1 MPWYD
6 GRMSSRPP
14 VPQTPLEKTIEPE
27 LGTERIPKERYTS
40 PEWARRE
47 WDRMWTRVWLL
58 AGREADVAV
67 PGDWF
72 TFDVGPESIIVARGR
87 AGALHAHYNVCLHR
101 GNRLCE
107 PGRGHSPTFSCR
119 YHAWE
124 WNLDG
129 TLRCATDAQDFT
141 QGLPPGLRL
150 GPVRIATWGGFV
162 WMTMD
167 PDAEPLEDYLGV
179 IPEHLAPYAFDEHA
193 LVDDVTLEIDCNW
206 KTCVD
211 AFNEAYHVQGTH
223 PELLEYSDDVNVQI
237 DLYGR
242 HSRFIFPVG
251 VPSPRLGR
259 LSKVPQWLGDII
271 LRGVGIDPETF
282 AGGPADVK
290 PAALAA
296 SRALGEQL
304 GMDLS
309 ALRDEQLLD
318 DYHYTIFPNVTL
330 NVHGRGFWLFRHR
343 PHPTDPEKMLFDF
356 QDYMRWPASL
366 GPRERPAHR
375 RDVQGGT
382 SLGIVLD
389 QDLYNLPRVQA
400 GMRSRAFEGLLL
412 NRQER
417 RIRHF
422 HRVLESYVG

>member
-1 MPWYD
+1 
-6 GRMSSRPP
+6 MSSRPAVRP
-14 VPQTPLEKTIEPE
+14 TPLEKTSEPD
-27 LGTERIPKERYTS
+27 LGTERIPKERYIS
-40 PEWARRE
+40 PEFARRE

-58 AGREADVAV
+58 AGREADVAA

-72 TFDVGPESIIVARGR
+72 TFEIGPESVIVARGR
-87 AGALHAHYNVCLHR
+87 DGALHAHYNVCLHR

-107 PGRGHSPTFSCR
+107 PGRGHSATFTCR
-119 YHAWE
+119 YHAWD

-150 GPVRIATWGGFV
+150 GPVRLATWGGFV
-162 WMTMD
+162 WVTMD
-167 PDAEPLEDYLGV
+167 PDAEPLEAYLGV
-179 IPEHLAPYAFDEHA
+179 LPEHLARYHFEEHA

-259 LSKVPQWLGDII
+259 LSKVPRWLGDII

-282 AGGPADVK
+282 TGGVDGVK

-366 GPRERPAHR
+366 GPRERAPHR
-375 RDVQGGT
+375 RDAQGGT

-400 GMRSRAFEGLLL
+400 GMRSRGFEGLLL
-412 NRQER
+412 NMQER

-422 HRVLESYVG
+422 HRVLDEYLGTEGRR